1 MRIPTTTLHNG
12 VKMPML
18 GLGVYKAKE
27 GEEVK
32 RAVKTALEIGYR
44 SIDTAAIYENE
55 SGVGE
60 AIREFGIAR
69 EELFITT
76 KVWNDE
82 QGYETTLKAFD
93 TSLKKLQ
100 MDYVDLYLIHWPIR
114 GKYVDTYR
122 ALEKLYEEGKVRA
135 IGVSNFHIHHLEHLL
150 ANCHIKPM
158 VNQVELHPMLAQF
171 ELRNFC
177 LQEQIQMEAWSPLMR
192 GGEVFEHP
200 VIQEIAKK
208 YGKTPAQVILRW
220 DIQSGVVT
228 IPKSVTPSRIA
239 ENFHIFDFSLTEE
252 EVRQI
257 DTLDCNK
264 RSGTNPEKYDTM

>member
-1 MRIPTTTLHNG
+1 MHIPTTTLHNG

-32 RAVKTALEIGYR
+32 RAVQAALEIGYR

-82 QGYETTLKAFD
+82 QGYETTLKAFN

-100 MDYVDLYLIHWPIR
+100 MDYVDLYLIHWPIH

-135 IGVSNFHIHHLEHLL
+135 IGVSNFHIHHLEQLL

-177 LQEQIQMEAWSPLMR
+177 QQEQIQMEAWSPLMR

-200 VIQEIAKK
+200 IIQEIAKK

-220 DIQSGVVT
+220 DIQSGIVT

-239 ENFHIFDFSLTEE
+239 ENFNIFDFSLTEE
-252 EVRQI
+252 EVAQI